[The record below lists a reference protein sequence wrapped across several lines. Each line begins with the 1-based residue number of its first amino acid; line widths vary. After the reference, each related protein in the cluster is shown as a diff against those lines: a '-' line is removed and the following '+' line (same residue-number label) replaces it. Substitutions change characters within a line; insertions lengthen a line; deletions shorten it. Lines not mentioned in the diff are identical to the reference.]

1 VKEESAPE
9 IKEEVK
15 SDTKIEEKNEF
26 KP

>member
-9 IKEEVK
+9 IKEGVK